1 MEIQERPETP
11 FSHRRR
17 RTYVHHLAV
26 RQNARR
32 DGVASALVR
41 EVEEISRTAGITRI
55 VFDAWGS
62 NDVAHRYF
70 EADGFAPLNVIL
82 AKTLG

>member
-1 MEIQERPETP
+1 MP
-11 FSHRRR
+11 
-17 RTYVHHLAV
+17 
-26 RQNARR
+26 
-32 DGVASALVR
+32 VASALVR
-41 EVEEISRTAGITRI
+41 EVGEISRTAGITRI
-55 VFDAWGS
+55 VLDAWGS